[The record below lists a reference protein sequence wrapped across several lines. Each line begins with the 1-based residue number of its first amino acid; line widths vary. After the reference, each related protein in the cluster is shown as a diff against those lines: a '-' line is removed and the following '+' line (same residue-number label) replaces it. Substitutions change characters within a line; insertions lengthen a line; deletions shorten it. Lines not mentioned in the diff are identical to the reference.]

1 LKPSRWWQHDLRA
14 AVLVATVAL
23 LARGLH
29 VWLGSRGPFMSE
41 PLIDSLTYHDLARDL
56 AAGGPI
62 TDRLLWQAPFYP
74 LVLSLLY
81 ALTGPSVLAAR
92 LMGVVVGTVTAL
104 VSWRLG
110 WRVLGPG
117 GGLIV
122 GLVAALHGVLVAFDT
137 EMLATGWAT
146 LWLVGGA
153 WLLVELNRGGR
164 AGLLG
169 AAFGLIVA
177 LALITRTVVAP
188 ALLVGFGWTLWR
200 VAWPRRRRLV
210 ALGGAVVA
218 AVVVLGPFAAV
229 MHQHA
234 GHLGLWPP
242 SGAINVHIGNNADI
256 DATLSIRPGLA
267 WERLIAEPVRETGID
282 DPWVSAGWFAERT
295 RDFAAHDPARFLANL
310 GRKTLHLLSTRE
322 LPRNIDIMVHRE
334 WSPVLSVLLWR
345 VGPWGFPTGL
355 LLPLAMVGLLLA
367 WRRLPGALVL
377 VALAYAVSLV
387 LVFTSARYRA
397 PLWPL
402 ASVVA
407 VAGAMELARCW
418 RWGAWRR
425 LGACVVVAAA
435 LLLGTIPGPFAQEQ
449 LDLRP
454 EMWHGVGF
462 NQLQRG
468 ELPAAEASFRRAL
481 GLRDD
486 YPEAWNRLGVAL
498 ARQDRDEESIAC
510 FARALELAP
519 DYPDPPPNLE
529 LARQRASRRVF
540 EAGHRHQQADEEVE
554 AAACFERVLELTPGW
569 AEPRARLAL
578 ILATTAVDSLRD
590 ATRAVELARR
600 ALADHGGDHPWLS
613 EVLEAA
619 EAAAAER

>member
-1 LKPSRWWQHDLRA
+1 MTPSRWWCHEVRA
-14 AVLVATVAL
+14 AIVVAAVAL

-29 VWLGSRGPFMSE
+29 VWLGFRGPFMPE

-56 AAGGPI
+56 AAGGPL
-62 TDRLLWQAPFYP
+62 TDRLLWQAPLYP
-74 LVLSLLY
+74 LVLSGLY

-92 LMGVVVGTVTAL
+92 LLGAAVGTVTAL
-104 VSWRLG
+104 VGWRLG

-122 GLVAALHGVLVAFDT
+122 GLVVALHGVLVAFDT

-146 LWLVGGA
+146 LWLASGV
-153 WLLVELNRGGR
+153 WLLVELGRGRGD
-164 AGLLG
+164 GLQSAVL
-169 AAFGLIVA
+169 GLIVA

-200 VAWPRRRRLV
+200 AAWPRRRRLV
-210 ALGGAVVA
+210 VLGGAVVA
-218 AVVVLGPFAAV
+218 AVAVLGPFAAV
-229 MHQHA
+229 MHHHA

-242 SGAINVHIGNNADI
+242 SGAINVHLGNNADI
-256 DATLSIRPGLA
+256 DATLSIRPGLS
-267 WERLIAEPVRETGID
+267 WERLIAEPVRQTGID
-282 DPWVSAGWFAERT
+282 DPWVSAGWYAERT
-295 RDFAAHDPARFLANL
+295 RTYLAHDPPGFLGNL
-310 GRKTLHLLSTRE
+310 GRKTLHLLSARE

-355 LLPLAMVGLLLA
+355 LWPLTVLGLVLA
-367 WRRLPGALVL
+367 WRRLPVAMVL

-387 LVFTSARYRA
+387 LVFTSARYRV

-407 VAGAMELARCW
+407 VAGLVELARGRPSWSRRRCW
-418 RWGAWRR
+418 A
-425 LGACVVVAAA
+425 VVAAA
-435 LLLGTIPGPFAQEQ
+435 ATLLLGTVPGPFAQER

-454 EMWHGVGF
+454 ELWHGVGF
-462 NQLQRG
+462 NQLQRD
-468 ELPAAEASFRRAL
+468 ELPAAEESFRRAL
-481 GLRDD
+481 SLRDD

-529 LARQRASRRVF
+529 LARQRASRRLF
-540 EAGHRHQQADEEVE
+540 EAGHRHQQAGEDVE
-554 AAACFERVLELTPGW
+554 AAACFERVLELMPGW
-569 AEPRARLAL
+569 AEPRARLAS
-578 ILATTAVDSLRD
+578 ILTTTAVDSLRD
-590 ATRAVELARR
+590 PTRAVKLARR
-600 ALADHGGDHPWLS
+600 ALADHGGDHPWLR